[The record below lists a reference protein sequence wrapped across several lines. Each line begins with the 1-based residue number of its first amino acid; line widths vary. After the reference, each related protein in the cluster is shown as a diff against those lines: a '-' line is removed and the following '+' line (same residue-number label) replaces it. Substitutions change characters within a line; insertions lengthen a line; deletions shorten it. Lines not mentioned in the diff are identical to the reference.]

1 MNYSRIGEKRM
12 PIRAI
17 AFDLD
22 DTLLRS
28 DLSVSDYTVEVLHR
42 AASQGMMIF
51 PASGRTRDSMF
62 PTVERIGC
70 ATAFVSCNG
79 ADVWTPDRQLL
90 MQELLPVELAH
101 KVARFAQERGVYCQT
116 YAPDRFFYSMK
127 NDYAASYAR
136 SSSLEGEY
144 VGDLTAFIRKPVTKL
159 LMMDEP
165 ERIAALLK
173 EAQALFAGK
182 ATMTCSKPY
191 FLECNPLKATKGN
204 ALRWCGEHF
213 GFGMDELVAFGD
225 SLNDVSMLSA
235 AGTGIA
241 MGNAREDVKAMGF
254 PVCGT
259 NDEDGIARY
268 VDALIR

>member
-1 MNYSRIGEKRM
+1 MS
-12 PIRAI
+12 IRAI

-28 DLSVSDYTVEVLHR
+28 DLTVSDYTVEVLHR
-42 AASQGMMIF
+42 ATAQGIRIF

-62 PTVERIGC
+62 PTVARIGC
-70 ATAFVSCNG
+70 ASAFISCNG

-101 KVARFAQERGVYCQT
+101 EVARFAQERGLYCQT
-116 YAPDRFFYSMK
+116 YSPDRFYYNIE
-127 NDYAASYAR
+127 NDYAASYAK

-165 ERIAALLK
+165 QRIAALLR
-173 EAQALFAGK
+173 EAQAIFAGR
-182 ATMTCSKPY
+182 ASLTCSKPY
-191 FLECNPLKATKGN
+191 FLECNPLLATKGN
-204 ALRWCGEHF
+204 ALKWCANHF

-241 MGNAREDVKAMGF
+241 MGNAREDVKAMDF
-254 PVCGT
+254 PTCAT

-268 VDALIR
+268 IDQFILR